1 MAEVPADPTEAAEK
15 GPASETVRVLGVD
28 AAGKHDWLGVV
39 VDEDGFVG
47 ATVGSLATILDWAE
61 PVAAIGIDI
70 PIGGVRGAA
79 RAADV
84 EARRFVQPRGSSV
97 FPAPPLDVY
106 DATDYKEA
114 NEILLSL
121 GLKKLSQQAWALM
134 PKIREVA
141 VLAKADPRV
150 FEVHPE
156 VSFRELAGAGLPWS
170 KRSWNG
176 VQLRRRLLA
185 AARIDVPDEVL
196 GIADAGADDML
207 DATVAAWSARRRA
220 SGLAQCLPAD
230 PEVASGLKVAIW
242 Y

>member
-1 MAEVPADPTEAAEK
+1 MAEAPADPTGAAEK

-61 PVAAIGIDI
+61 PVAAVGIDI
-70 PIGGVRGAA
+70 PIGGARGAG

-84 EARRFVQPRGSSV
+84 EARRFVRPRGSSV

-106 DATDYKEA
+106 EAADYKEA

-156 VSFRELAGAGLPWS
+156 VSFRELAGVGIPWS

-176 VQLRRRLLA
+176 LQLRRRLLVA
-185 AARIDVPDEVL
+185 AGIEIPEEVPGVS
-196 GIADAGADDML
+196 DAGADDML
-207 DATVAAWSARRRA
+207 DAAVAAWSARRKAAGIAR
-220 SGLAQCLPAD
+220 CLPVE
-230 PEVASGLKVAIW
+230 PQASQDHDIVIW

>member
-1 MAEVPADPTEAAEK
+1 MTTPVNSTD
-15 GPASETVRVLGVD
+15 RVLGVD

-39 VDEDGFVG
+39 VDERGFV
-47 ATVGSLATILDWAE
+47 AARVGGLADIIEWSE

-106 DATDYKEA
+106 DAVDYKTA
-114 NEILLSL
+114 NEILVSV
-121 GLKKLSQQAWALM
+121 GLKKVTKQTWALM
-134 PKIREVA
+134 PKILEVA
-141 VLAKADPRV
+141 ARSKQDPRI

-156 VSFRELAGAGLPWS
+156 VSFRELAGAGIRWP

-176 VQLRRRLLA
+176 LQLRRRLLA
-185 AARIDVPDEVL
+185 AAGIEVPDDVP
-196 GIADAGADDML
+196 GIRDAGADDML
-207 DATVAAWSARRRA
+207 DAAVAAWSARRKAAGIAR
-220 SGLAQCLPAD
+220 CLPVE
-230 PEVASGLKVAIW
+230 PSASDGHRVAIW